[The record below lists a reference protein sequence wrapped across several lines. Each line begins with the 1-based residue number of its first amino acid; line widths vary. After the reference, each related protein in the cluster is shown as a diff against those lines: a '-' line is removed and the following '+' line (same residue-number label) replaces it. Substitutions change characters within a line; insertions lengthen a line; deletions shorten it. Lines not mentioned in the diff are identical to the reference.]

1 MPQQH
6 VSADETTRLEDAV
19 PAAPEPAR
27 PAEPSGE
34 AGADRVT
41 ADATPADQVTADPTP
56 ADQVTADATPADPTP
71 APGDTPSPAGTAASA
86 AETPAAE
93 TPAAEAPDADAGLS
107 DETRPVPRDRGPV
120 PADRTA
126 PPAPVLA
133 GEPAPPAEPAPAAWD
148 QTADIR
154 FAPGQ
159 APGQVAAASSP
170 DAAAG
175 RPGAQHTTTP
185 VEHLPAPAAP
195 APAAADSTAVL
206 GAPLDPTAAG
216 PAAAGPA
223 PAPGG
228 SDGPP
233 GGGDGA
239 AAAPRR
245 PWWRRPA
252 VLVPAAAVAVLGGAY
267 GVDVLVAGDDVPR
280 NTVVAGVDIGGL
292 SPDEAARELGQ
303 LQERISAEHTL
314 QAGEVTAPFLP
325 AEAGVALDVDATV
338 DAASGQP
345 LNPWT
350 RLTSFFTE
358 REVDPVLS
366 GEEAVVARVDALA
379 NEVDLVPVDA
389 GIAIEG
395 TTATV
400 TPPVAGSLLDRE
412 GAVEAIEAAL
422 ATGDPADPIELPVEE
437 VPFAVTAEEAQRVLD
452 EVVAPGLAAPVT
464 VDSSDGSASVEVPV
478 EAIAASLTF
487 TPQEDGQLAVGID
500 PARLAEAMGE
510 DLTAF
515 GEPAQDARFEVVG
528 GAVQVVP
535 SVDGTGIDPASLATA
550 LVDVL
555 PSPAPRAVTA
565 ELGPVPA
572 DLTTEEAQALGIRE
586 EISSFTTS
594 TGNSA
599 SGTNIRVV
607 AEEVDGALVLPG
619 ETFSLNTYTGPRGTA
634 QGYVPANV
642 ISGGQLSTAVGGGI
656 SQFATTMFNA
666 VFFAGLED
674 VYHKPHTFY
683 ISRYPAGREATVFE
697 GQIDLQWRNDSDTG
711 VFVDTQWVPAAGGGG
726 SITVTFY
733 GTKRYE
739 VEAVEGPRTN
749 YRSPRSLEKPD
760 DGSCISQTGVQGFD
774 VTVTRIFRDLQTR
787 EEIRRET
794 FSTSYAAEDNIRCV
808 PVAPEP
814 DPTAPDPSAPPAS
827 APAPAP
833 GPAGRRPA
841 GRRAA

>member
-6 VSADETTRLEDAV
+6 VSADETARLDDAV
-19 PAAPEPAR
+19 PAAPEQAR
-27 PAEPSGE
+27 PAEP
-34 AGADRVT
+34 AGPPAGQEPAAPPVDAAPADVPP
-41 ADATPADQVTADPTP
+41 ADAAPAPPSPSDAAPEEAPPAEVPPAD
-56 ADQVTADATPADPTP
+56 
-71 APGDTPSPAGTAASA
+71 G
-86 AETPAAE
+86 E
-93 TPAAEAPDADAGLS
+93 LS

-120 PADRTA
+120 PEPGTPA
-126 PPAPVLA
+126 APVA
-133 GEPAPPAEPAPAAWD
+133 AAPDTWD

-159 APGQVAAASSP
+159 APGQVAATP
-170 DAAAG
+170 AAAG
-175 RPGAQHTTTP
+175 EPPAAQHTTTP
-185 VEHLPAPAAP
+185 VEHLPSPGAAP

-206 GAPLDPTAAG
+206 GAPLDATPAIA
-216 PAAAGPA
+216 PAASPA
-223 PAPGG
+223 PPAGG
-228 SDGPP
+228 SDGPSGP
-233 GGGDGA
+233 VADGGDGPD
-239 AAAPRR
+239 APRR
-245 PWWRRPA
+245 WWKRPA
-252 VLVPAAAVAVLGGAY
+252 VLVPAAAVVLLGGAY
-267 GVDVLVAGDDVPR
+267 GADVLVAGDDVPR

-314 QAGEVTAPFLP
+314 QAGDVTSPFLP
-325 AEAGVALDVDATV
+325 GEAGVGLDVDATV

-350 RLTSFFTE
+350 RLTSFFSE
-358 REVDPVLS
+358 REVDPVLT
-366 GEEAVVARVDALA
+366 GEEALVARVDALA

-400 TPPVAGSLLDRE
+400 TQPVAGSQLDRE
-412 GAVEAIEAAL
+412 GAVDAIEAAL

-452 EVVAPGLAAPVT
+452 EVVTPGLAAPVS
-464 VDSSDGSASVEVPV
+464 VNSSDGSASVEVPV
-478 EAIAASLTF
+478 QAIAASLTF
-487 TPQEDGQLAVGID
+487 TPQEDGRLAVGID

-555 PSPAPRAVTA
+555 PSPAPREVTA

-711 VFVDTQWVPAAGGGG
+711 VFVDTQWVPASGGGG

-733 GTKRYE
+733 GTRRYE
-739 VEAVEGPRTN
+739 IEAVEGPRTN
-749 YRSPRSLEKPD
+749 YRAPRSLEKPD

-774 VTVTRIFRDLQTR
+774 VTVTRIFRDLQTG

-794 FSTSYAAEDNIRCV
+794 FSTSYAAEDSIRCV

-814 DPTAPDPSAPPAS
+814 DPNAPDPNAPPAS
-827 APAPAP
+827 GPAPAP

-841 GRRAA
+841 ARRAA

>member
-6 VSADETTRLEDAV
+6 PSADETARRAEPVPATPEAPTDGPADDQAAGPEDAGDTAPSV
-19 PAAPEPAR
+19 PAGAVPDEIERTGTGTPEGTAP
-27 PAEPSGE
+27 
-34 AGADRVT
+34 AGD
-41 ADATPADQVTADPTP
+41 PADGPT
-56 ADQVTADATPADPTP
+56 T
-71 APGDTPSPAGTAASA
+71 GG
-86 AETPAAE
+86 E
-93 TPAAEAPDADAGLS
+93 LS

-120 PADRTA
+120 PGDRTPP
-126 PPAPVLA
+126 PPAPASVDESA
-133 GEPAPPAEPAPAAWD
+133 ARPEQAAQASPTPEPETWD

-159 APGQVAAASSP
+159 APGQVAASAPRPTTADDAAAGPPDADASATHHATAPVEPLPASSP
-170 DAAAG
+170 DATGVLGPPLDSTA
-175 RPGAQHTTTP
+175 T
-185 VEHLPAPAAP
+185 L
-195 APAAADSTAVL
+195 PAAASGPVA
-206 GAPLDPTAAG
+206 GGPGSPSAPGGGG
-216 PAAAGPA
+216 PAA
-223 PAPGG
+223 
-228 SDGPP
+228 
-233 GGGDGA
+233 GGGDDGTSG
-239 AAAPRR
+239 PRR
-245 PWWRRPA
+245 SWWRRPA
-252 VLVPAAAVAVLGGAY
+252 VLAPAAAVAVLGGVY
-267 GVDVLVAGDDVPR
+267 VVDVLVAGDDVPR

-292 SPDEAARELGQ
+292 SPEAAARELAQ
-303 LQERISAEHTL
+303 VQERISAEHTL

-325 AEAGVALDVDATV
+325 ADAGVALDVDATV

-350 RLTSFFTE
+350 RLTSFFSD
-358 REVDPVLS
+358 REIDPVLT

-389 GIAIEG
+389 GIAIDG

-400 TPPVAGSLLDRE
+400 TEPVAGSALDRE
-412 GAVEAIEAAL
+412 GAVEAITAAL

-437 VPFAVTAEEAQRVLD
+437 VPFAVPAEEAQRVLD
-452 EVVAPGLAAPVT
+452 EVVTPGLAAPVT
-464 VDSSDGSASVEVPV
+464 VNSSDGSASVEVSV
-478 EAIAASLTF
+478 EAIATSLTF
-487 TPQEDGQLAVGID
+487 TPEEDGRLAVAID
-500 PARLAEAMGE
+500 PGRLADAMGE

-515 GEPAQDARFEVVG
+515 GEPAQDARFEVTG
-528 GAVQVVP
+528 GTVQIVP
-535 SVDGTGIDPASLATA
+535 SVDGTGIAPSALATA

-555 PSPAPRAVTA
+555 PSAAPREVTA

-594 TGNSA
+594 TPNSA

-683 ISRYPAGREATVFE
+683 ISRYPAGREATVYE
-697 GQIDLQWRNDSDTG
+697 GQIDLQWRNDTDTG
-711 VFVDTQWVPAAGGGG
+711 VFVDTRWVPSAGGGG

-739 VEAVEGPRTN
+739 IEAVEGPRTN
-749 YRSPRSLEKPD
+749 YRAPRSLEKPD

-774 VTVTRIFRDLQTR
+774 VTVTRIFRDLQTGA
-787 EEIRRET
+787 EIRRET

-808 PVAPEP
+808 PVAQEP
-814 DPTAPDPSAPPAS
+814 DPATPDPGAPPATGPS
-827 APAPAP
+827 PAP
-833 GPAGRRPA
+833 GPAGRRPV
-841 GRRAA
+841 GRRAG